1 MVRKIAEDKKSKL
14 STDIEDEQT
23 KENGNKLMT
32 MIKKIDNPWGLT
44 PKALTAKKAALAMIA
59 TKNGMYARVPLV
71 CKAEGCPYSDSC
83 MLLAYDMAPEGEYCP
98 TEIAQIEKRS
108 AGYSQDID
116 YDSASFT
123 DKNLLS
129 ELVTLDIMLERC
141 KALISREGTPV
152 IDIAIGIDNEGNEIR
167 QPTVSK
173 SWEAYEKISKKRD
186 SVYQLLMLTRKDK
199 KSDDSDDSIST
210 SQMLRDVISS
220 GVYKEE

>member
-1 MVRKIAEDKKSKL
+1 MVRKIAEDKESKL

-98 TEIAQIEKRS
+98 TEIAQIEIRS
-108 AGYSQDID
+108 AAYSQDID

>member
-1 MVRKIAEDKKSKL
+1 
-14 STDIEDEQT
+14 
-23 KENGNKLMT
+23 
-32 MIKKIDNPWGLT
+32 
-44 PKALTAKKAALAMIA
+44 
-59 TKNGMYARVPLV
+59 
-71 CKAEGCPYSDSC
+71 
-83 MLLAYDMAPEGEYCP
+83 
-98 TEIAQIEKRS
+98 
-108 AGYSQDID
+108 
-116 YDSASFT
+116 
-123 DKNLLS
+123 
-129 ELVTLDIMLERC
+129 MLERC

>member
-98 TEIAQIEKRS
+98 TEIAQIEIRS

-167 QPTVSK
+167 QPTVYK

>member
-98 TEIAQIEKRS
+98 TEIAQIEIRS

-123 DKNLLS
+123 DKNL
-129 ELVTLDIMLERC
+129 
-141 KALISREGTPV
+141 
-152 IDIAIGIDNEGNEIR
+152 
-167 QPTVSK
+167 
-173 SWEAYEKISKKRD
+173 Y
-186 SVYQLLMLTRKDK
+186 
-199 KSDDSDDSIST
+199 
-210 SQMLRDVISS
+210 
-220 GVYKEE
+220 